1 MEKVTRKELYEL
13 VWQEPM
19 LTLSKKYQISDTGL
33 RKICKRLNIPVPQM
47 GYWQKVKHGK
57 KVARPDLPELPEDK
71 GEVLFDLR
79 SEIQE
84 NDPWGKGALN
94 QLEKQLLEEDKL
106 RLRVPDRLTNPDDLI
121 IKAKKSLE
129 SHKPG
134 HFDGGLVRTSFGE
147 LDIIVNYKNTSRA
160 LRIFDTI
167 IKVLR
172 ARGHEVIAR
181 YQDTFAI
188 VAGEEIKLKL
198 RERLRRE
205 KVKNPNYSW
214 EDTVYHATGL
224 LYLKVDRWSSE
235 YEFKD
240 GYIQLEEQM
249 PRIIAKLV
257 LTGAKL
263 KHESQEREKH
273 QAEQKEME
281 RIRLEIN
288 KKKEKDQNDFKEL
301 LQQALQWH
309 QATILR
315 SYIEALKE
323 YMTNDGAL
331 TVEQINWFRWA
342 QDRTDSF
349 DPLTKSSIKS
359 AYVSENEDQT

>member
-1 MEKVTRKELYEL
+1 MEKITRKELYEL

-19 LTLSKKYQISDTGL
+19 LALSKKYQISDTGL

-57 KVARPDLPELPEDK
+57 KVARPKLPELPEDK
-71 GEVLFDLR
+71 GEVLLDIR
-79 SEIQE
+79 SDILVY
-84 NDPWGKGALN
+84 DPWGKGALN
-94 QLEKQLLEEDKL
+94 DLEKRILEDKHL
-106 RLRVPDRLTNPDDLI
+106 QLSVPGRLTNADDLI
-121 IKAKKSLE
+121 VQAKKSLE

-134 HFDGGLVRTSFGE
+134 HFDGGLVRASFGE
-147 LDIIVNYKNTSRA
+147 LDIIVNYKSTSRA

-167 IKVLR
+167 IKGLR
-172 ARGHEVIAR
+172 TRGHEVIVR

-240 GYIQLEEQM
+240 GSTQLEEQM
-249 PRIIAKLV
+249 PRIIAKLE

-263 KHESQEREKH
+263 KHERQEREKYR
-273 QAEQKEME
+273 AEQKEKE
-281 RIRLEIN
+281 RIQLEII

-315 SYIEALKE
+315 NYIEALKE
-323 YMTNDGAL
+323 NLTRDGVL
-331 TVEQINWFRWA
+331 TMEQNNWFRWA
-342 QDRTDSF
+342 QDKTDSF
-349 DPLTKSSIKS
+349 DPLLKTNTRS
-359 AYVSENEDQT
+359 A